1 MEQWRTGVERLNSKG
16 PDLKFW
22 ERFSSYKYT
31 VLTLSVVFLFFT
43 MPLFEREEEHYFIPF
58 LFLPIMA
65 AVLWTLSLHRG
76 LLALCLVLGVLGF
89 GFHLIVEAIDL
100 SEEISRVLEMAEAG
114 VYKLFYGIC
123 LFVFLHRIFSETTVT
138 ADTIQGGIAV
148 YFLSGLLWAFF
159 YETLLLFNPDAI
171 LFSNHVLGKFS
182 DIIYFSFVTMTTLG
196 YGDIIPVSRMAK
208 NLALLEAVW
217 GQTYLTVLVARL
229 VGLHLSSSG
238 RFD

>member
-1 MEQWRTGVERLNSKG
+1 VERSNSKG

-22 ERFSSYKYT
+22 YRFSSYKYT

-43 MPLFEREEEHYFIPF
+43 MPLLERDGEHYFIPF

-76 LLALCLVLGVLGF
+76 LLVLCLVLGVLGF

-123 LFVFLHRIFSETTVT
+123 LLVFLHRIFSETTVT
-138 ADTIQGGIAV
+138 ADTIQGGIAI

-171 LFSNHVLGKFS
+171 LFSNQVLGKFS
-182 DIIYFSFVTMTTLG
+182 DLIYFSFVTITTLG
-196 YGDIIPVSRMAK
+196 YGDITPVSRMAK

-217 GQTYLTVLVARL
+217 GQTYLAVLVARL
-229 VGLHLSSSG
+229 VGLHLSRSG

>member
-1 MEQWRTGVERLNSKG
+1 MERSNSKG

-22 ERFSSYKYT
+22 YRFSSYKYT

-43 MPLFEREEEHYFIPF
+43 MPLLEREGEHYLIPF

-89 GFHLIVEAIDL
+89 GFHLIVETIDL

-123 LFVFLHRIFSETTVT
+123 LLVFLHRIFSETTVT
-138 ADTIQGGIAV
+138 ADTIQGGIAI

-171 LFSNHVLGKFS
+171 LFSNQVLGKFS
-182 DIIYFSFVTMTTLG
+182 DLIYFSFVTITTLG
-196 YGDIIPVSRMAK
+196 YGDIMPVSRMAK

-217 GQTYLTVLVARL
+217 GQTYLAVLVARL
-229 VGLHLSSSG
+229 VGLHLSRSG

>member
-1 MEQWRTGVERLNSKG
+1 MERSNSKG

-43 MPLFEREEEHYFIPF
+43 MPLFEREGEHYFIPF

-171 LFSNHVLGKFS
+171 LFSNQVLGKFS
-182 DIIYFSFVTMTTLG
+182 DLIYFSFVTITTLG
-196 YGDIIPVSRMAK
+196 YGDITPVSRMAK

>member
-1 MEQWRTGVERLNSKG
+1 MERLNSKG

-76 LLALCLVLGVLGF
+76 LLALCLMLGFLGF
-89 GFHLIVEAIDL
+89 GFHIIVEAIDL

-123 LFVFLHRIFSETTVT
+123 LLVFLHRIFSETTVT

-171 LFSNHVLGKFS
+171 LFSDHVLGKFS
-182 DIIYFSFVTMTTLG
+182 DLIYFSFVTITTLG
-196 YGDIIPVSRMAK
+196 YGDITPVSRMAK
-208 NLALLEAVW
+208 NLAVLEAVW
-217 GQTYLTVLVARL
+217 GQTYLAVLVARL

>member
-1 MEQWRTGVERLNSKG
+1 MERLNSKG

-31 VLTLSVVFLFFT
+31 VLALSVVFLFFT
-43 MPLFEREEEHYFIPF
+43 MPLLEREGEHFIPF

-76 LLALCLVLGVLGF
+76 LLALCLMLGFLGF
-89 GFHLIVEAIDL
+89 GFHLIVENIGL
-100 SEEISRVLEMAEAG
+100 SGDVSRVLELAEMV

-123 LFVFLHRIFSETTVT
+123 LLVFLHRIFSETTVT

-159 YETLLLFNPDAI
+159 YQTLILFNPDAI
-171 LFSNHVLGKFS
+171 LFSDHVQGEFS
-182 DIIYFSFVTMTTLG
+182 DIIYFSFVTITTLG
-196 YGDIIPVSRMAK
+196 YGDITPVSRMAK

-217 GQTYLTVLVARL
+217 GQTYLAVLVARL
-229 VGLHLSSSG
+229 VGLHLSGSQNPTAG
-238 RFD
+238 PPDR

>member
-1 MEQWRTGVERLNSKG
+1 MERSNGKG

-31 VLTLSVVFLFFT
+31 ALALSMVFLFFA
-43 MPLFEREEEHYFIPF
+43 MPFLEEREGEDFVPF
-58 LFLPIMA
+58 LLLMVMA
-65 AVLWTLSLHRG
+65 AVLWTLRLPRW
-76 LLALCLVLGVLGF
+76 LLTLCLVPGFLGF
-89 GFHLIVEAIDL
+89 GFHLLIHTTGVSEAV
-100 SEEISRVLEMAEAG
+100 SRVFVMAEMG
-114 VYKLFYGIC
+114 VYILFYGIC
-123 LFVFLHRIFSETTVT
+123 LFVFLHRIFSDTMVT
-138 ADTIQGGIAV
+138 MDSIQGGIAI

-159 YETLLLFNPDAI
+159 YQMLLLFNSNAI
-171 LFSNHVLGKFS
+171 LFSDDVQGGLS

-196 YGDIIPVSRMAK
+196 YGDITPVSRMAK

-217 GQTYLTVLVARL
+217 GQTYLAVLVARL

>member
-1 MEQWRTGVERLNSKG
+1 VERSNSKG

-22 ERFSSYKYT
+22 NRFSSYKYT

-43 MPLFEREEEHYFIPF
+43 MPLLEREGEYFLPF

-65 AVLWTLSLHRG
+65 AVLWTLRLHSG
-76 LLALCLVLGVLGF
+76 LLALCLSLGFLGF
-89 GFHLIVEAIDL
+89 GFHLVVEAIDL
-100 SEEISRVLEMAEAG
+100 PEEISRVLEMAETS

-123 LFVFLHRIFSETTVT
+123 LLVFLHRIFSETTVT

-182 DIIYFSFVTMTTLG
+182 DLIYFSFVTITTLG
-196 YGDIIPVSRMAK
+196 YGDITPVSRMAK

-217 GQTYLTVLVARL
+217 GQTYLAVLVARL
-229 VGLHLSSSG
+229 VGLHLSGSG